1 MNNRIEKLRAKLTE
15 EQTDSFLVSSSINIR
30 YLTGFSSSNALLLI
44 GREGEF
50 LITDFRYEEEAR
62 SKASGCEVRIAQ
74 NQLWEELSA
83 LPPKVFG
90 EKMDFESQYLPFE
103 QYLKFKEALPLSVSL
118 IPKSGLIESF
128 SVIKDKS
135 EIEKIRRAVEI
146 TDGVF
151 EQILPLL
158 KPGISELELAAEID
172 YRIRKSGGEKAAFD
186 TIVASGERSS
196 MPHATPTGRKLQNG
210 ELVLMD
216 FGAVFDGYASDFTR
230 TVVLGEATQEQKQR
244 YNLVRQAQREAITTV
259 KAGMYSVEL
268 DKTARQIIENAGY
281 GSNFRHSLGHG
292 VGLQVHEAPR
302 ISWKNGTILRSGMVV
317 TVEPGI
323 YLPGWGGIR
332 IENMI
337 LVEEDGCEE
346 LTKTTTEFI
355 SLHL

>member
-1 MNNRIEKLRAKLTE
+1 MNNRIEKLRARLTE

-62 SKASGCEVRIAQ
+62 SKASGCKVRIAQ

-128 SVIKDKS
+128 SVIKDNS
-135 EIEKIRRAVEI
+135 EIEKIRRAVKI

-196 MPHATPTGRKLQNG
+196 MPHATPTGRKLQSG

-216 FGAVFDGYASDFTR
+216 FGAVFEDYASDFTR

-244 YNLVRQAQREAITTV
+244 YDLVRQAQREAITTV
-259 KAGMYSVEL
+259 KAGMHSVEL

-292 VGLQVHEAPR
+292 VGLQVHEVPR
-302 ISWKNGTILRSGMVV
+302 ISWKNGCILRPGMVI

-337 LVEEDGCEE
+337 LVKEDGCEE
-346 LTKTTTEFI
+346 LTKTTTELI

>member
-1 MNNRIEKLRAKLTE
+1 MTE

-50 LITDFRYEEEAR
+50 LITDFRYEEQAR

-74 NQLWEELSA
+74 NQLWEELSV
-83 LPPKVFG
+83 LSQKVFG
-90 EKMDFESQYLPFE
+90 EKMGFESQHLPFE
-103 QYLKFKEALPLSVSL
+103 QYLKLREALPPSVSL
-118 IPKSGLIESF
+118 VPKRDLIESF

-172 YRIRKSGGEKAAFD
+172 YRIRKLGGEKAAFD

-196 MPHATPTGRKLQNG
+196 MPHAIPTGRKFQKG

-216 FGAVFDGYASDFTR
+216 FGAVCDGYASDFTR
-230 TVVLGEATQEQKQR
+230 TVVLGETTREQKQR
-244 YNLVRQAQREAITTV
+244 YDLVRQAQREAIRIA
-259 KAGMYSVEL
+259 KAGIDSVEL
-268 DKTARQIIENAGY
+268 DRTARQIIENAGY

-302 ISWKNGTILRSGMVV
+302 ISRKNGTILRPGMVL
-317 TVEPGI
+317 TMEPGI
-323 YLPGWGGIR
+323 YFPGWGGIR